1 MISRLFFLVSWFPDL
16 VFFSCAPPFIREA
29 PASLLLSRLMPV
41 RLGPVHLA
49 RPLLTR
55 FLIRFRRLFANL
67 RTSVSICD

>member
-49 RPLLTR
+49 RPTHSIPHS
-55 FLIRFRRLFANL
+55 FSSAVCKSAN
-67 RTSVSICD
+67 ICLNL